1 MSIGA
6 LPLDRRV
13 CLVLVALLGMGA
25 IGGCDRQ
32 TAVSAGVVTD
42 SNVAKKI
49 EEARTPG
56 DHQELANYY
65 ESRASAARREA
76 VQGRELR
83 GQYERRWRSDRQG
96 ERAGR
101 HFEDLVEDHE
111 YTESHYRA
119 MADWHRE
126 MAQHGE
132 HAASS
137 DE

>member
-1 MSIGA
+1 MSIIIFRPA
-6 LPLDRRV
+6 RRS
-13 CLVLVALLGMGA
+13 CLVLVALLGA
-25 IGGCDRQ
+25 ATLGGCDRE
-32 TAVSAGVVTD
+32 AAGGASAVTD
-42 SNVAKKI
+42 SNVTSKI
-49 EEARTPG
+49 EQARTPG

-101 HFEDLVEDHE
+101 HFEDLTQDHE
-111 YTESHYRA
+111 QTESHYRA

-132 HAASS
+132 RAAST
-137 DE
+137 EE

>member
-6 LPLDRRV
+6 FSLDRRV
-13 CLVLVALLGMGA
+13 CLVLVALLSTGA

-32 TAVSAGVVTD
+32 TAGGAGTVTE
-42 SNVAKKI
+42 SNVGKKI

-65 ESRASAARREA
+65 ESRANAARREA

-101 HFEDLVEDHE
+101 HFEDLAEDHE
-111 YTESHYRA
+111 QTESHYRA

-126 MAQHGE
+126 MARHGE

-137 DE
+137 EE